1 MKKTIVSLL
10 KKLKHKYYSW
20 KYKQEITKNNLYV
33 SKRILVY
40 IIWLKYLNTLDV
52 NMFIINKKRDIFD
65 IYVLI
70 NTSGPYNF
78 NSERNSIIEV
88 INRLRSKQ
96 NHFMSIVI
104 NDGRDDKLNYDYYKN
119 NLYNDGKK
127 CYISYQLLISYYIM
141 INYYFKT
148 YKRINEKEI

>member
-1 MKKTIVSLL
+1 MKKIIVSLL

-33 SKRILVY
+33 SKKILVY
-40 IIWLKYLNTLDV
+40 IIWLKYLNTSDV
-52 NMFIINKKRDIFD
+52 NMFIVNKKRDIFD

-70 NTSGPYNF
+70 NTSDSYNPD
-78 NSERNSIIEV
+78 NERNSIIEV

-96 NHFMSIVI
+96 NHFMSIVV
-104 NDGRDDKLNYDYYKN
+104 NDGQDDKLSYDYYKN

>member
-20 KYKQEITKNNLYV
+20 KYKKEITKNNLYV

-40 IIWLKYLNTLDV
+40 IIWLKYLNTSDV
-52 NMFIINKKRDIFD
+52 GMFITSRKYEVFD

-70 NTSGPYNF
+70 STAGPYNP
-78 NSERNSIIEV
+78 NGERNSIIEV
-88 INRLRSKQ
+88 INRLRSEQ
-96 NHFMSIVI
+96 NHFISAVV
-104 NDGRDDKLNYDYYKN
+104 NNGDDHKLNYDYYKN
-119 NLYNDGKK
+119 NLYCEGKK
-127 CYISYQLLISYYIM
+127 SYISYQLLISYYIM
-141 INYYFKT
+141 INYYFKI

>member
-1 MKKTIVSLL
+1 MKKIIVSLL
-10 KKLKHKYYSW
+10 KKLKHKCYSW
-20 KYKQEITKNNLYV
+20 KYKKEITKNNLYI

-40 IIWLKYLNTLDV
+40 VIWLKYLNTLDF
-52 NMFIINKKRDIFD
+52 NMFIVNKKRDIFD

-70 NTSGPYNF
+70 NTSGPYNPD
-78 NSERNSIIEV
+78 SERNSIIEV

-96 NHFMSIVI
+96 NHFMSIVV
-104 NDGRDDKLNYDYYKN
+104 NDKRDDKLSYDYYKN

-127 CYISYQLLISYYIM
+127 CHISYQLLISYYIM

-148 YKRINEKEI
+148 YKRINEKEK

>member
-20 KYKQEITKNNLYV
+20 KYKQEITKNNLYI

-52 NMFIINKKRDIFD
+52 NMFIVNKKRDIFD

-78 NSERNSIIEV
+78 DSEKNSIIEV

-141 INYYFKT
+141 INYYFKI

>member
-40 IIWLKYLNTLDV
+40 IIWLKYLNTSDV
-52 NMFIINKKRDIFD
+52 NMFIVNKKRDIFD

-70 NTSGPYNF
+70 NTSGPYNPD
-78 NSERNSIIEV
+78 SERNSIIEV
-88 INRLRSKQ
+88 INRLRSEQ
-96 NHFMSIVI
+96 NHFISAVV
-104 NDGRDDKLNYDYYKN
+104 NNGDDHKLNYDYYKN
-119 NLYNDGKK
+119 NLYCEGKK
-127 CYISYQLLISYYIM
+127 SYISYQLLISYYIM

-148 YKRINEKEI
+148 YKKINEKEK

>member
-33 SKRILVY
+33 SKKILVY

-52 NMFIINKKRDIFD
+52 NMFIVNKKHDIFD

-78 NSERNSIIEV
+78 DNERNSIIEV
-88 INRLRSKQ
+88 INRLRSEQ

-104 NDGRDDKLNYDYYKN
+104 NDGQDDKLSYDYYKN

-148 YKRINEKEI
+148 YRRINEKEK

>member
-10 KKLKHKYYSW
+10 KKLKHRYYSW
-20 KYKQEITKNNLYV
+20 KHKKEIIKNNLYI

-40 IIWLKYLNTLDV
+40 VIWLKYLNTLDV
-52 NMFIINKKRDIFD
+52 NMFIVNKKRDIFD

-70 NTSGPYNF
+70 NTSGPYNPD
-78 NSERNSIIEV
+78 SERNSIIEV

-96 NHFMSIVI
+96 NHFMSIVV
-104 NDGRDDKLNYDYYKN
+104 NDERDDKLSYDYYKN

-148 YKRINEKEI
+148 YKRIDEKEK

>member
-1 MKKTIVSLL
+1 MKKIIVSLL
-10 KKLKHKYYSW
+10 KKLKDKYYSW
-20 KYKQEITKNNLYV
+20 KYKKEITKNNLYV

-40 IIWLKYLNTLDV
+40 VIWLKYLNTLDV
-52 NMFIINKKRDIFD
+52 NMFIVNKKRDIFD

-70 NTSGPYNF
+70 NTSGPYNPD
-78 NSERNSIIEV
+78 SERNSIIEV

-96 NHFMSIVI
+96 NHFVSIII
-104 NDGRDDKLNYDYYKN
+104 NDERDNKLSYDYYKN

-127 CYISYQLLISYYIM
+127 CYINYQLLISYYIM

-148 YKRINEKEI
+148 YKRINEKEK

>member
-10 KKLKHKYYSW
+10 KKLKYRYYSW
-20 KYKQEITKNNLYV
+20 KHKKEIIKNNLYI

-40 IIWLKYLNTLDV
+40 VIWLKYLNTLDV
-52 NMFIINKKRDIFD
+52 NMFIVNKKRDIFD

-70 NTSGPYNF
+70 NTSGPYNSD
-78 NSERNSIIEV
+78 SERNSIIEV

-104 NDGRDDKLNYDYYKN
+104 NDERDDKLSYDYYKN

>member
-52 NMFIINKKRDIFD
+52 NMFIVNKKHDIFD

-78 NSERNSIIEV
+78 DNERNSIIEV
-88 INRLRSKQ
+88 INRLRSEQ

-104 NDGRDDKLNYDYYKN
+104 NDGRDDKLSYDYYKN

-148 YKRINEKEI
+148 YRRINEKEK

>member
-1 MKKTIVSLL
+1 MKKIIVSLL

-20 KYKQEITKNNLYV
+20 KHKKEITKNNLYV

-40 IIWLKYLNTLDV
+40 VIWLKYLNTLDV
-52 NMFIINKKRDIFD
+52 NMFIVNKKRDIFD

-70 NTSGPYNF
+70 NTSGLYNYD
-78 NSERNSIIEV
+78 SERNSIIEV

-96 NHFMSIVI
+96 NYFISAVVNNGDNH
-104 NDGRDDKLNYDYYKN
+104 KLNYDYYKN
-119 NLYNDGKK
+119 NLYCEGKK
-127 CYISYQLLISYYIM
+127 SYIDYQLLISYYIM

-148 YKRINEKEI
+148 YK

>member
-52 NMFIINKKRDIFD
+52 NMFIVNKKHDIFD

-70 NTSGPYNF
+70 NTAGSYNPD
-78 NSERNSIIEV
+78 SERNSIIEV

-104 NDGRDDKLNYDYYKN
+104 NDGRDDKLSYDYYKN
-119 NLYNDGKK
+119 NLYNDRKK

-141 INYYFKT
+141 INYYFKI
-148 YKRINEKEI
+148 YKRIDEKEK

>member
-1 MKKTIVSLL
+1 
-10 KKLKHKYYSW
+10 
-20 KYKQEITKNNLYV
+20 
-33 SKRILVY
+33 
-40 IIWLKYLNTLDV
+40 
-52 NMFIINKKRDIFD
+52 MFIVNKKHDIFD

-70 NTSGPYNF
+70 NTSGPYNPD
-78 NSERNSIIEV
+78 SERNSIIEV

-96 NHFMSIVI
+96 NHFMSIVV
-104 NDGRDDKLNYDYYKN
+104 NDERDDKLSYDYYKN

-148 YKRINEKEI
+148 YKRIDEKEK

>member
-1 MKKTIVSLL
+1 MKKIIVSLL

-20 KYKQEITKNNLYV
+20 KYKKEITKNNLYI
-33 SKRILVY
+33 SKRILIYV
-40 IIWLKYLNTLDV
+40 IWLKYLNTLDV
-52 NMFIINKKRDIFD
+52 NMFIVNKKHDIFD

-70 NTSGPYNF
+70 NTSGHYNP

-88 INRLRSKQ
+88 INRLRSEQ

-104 NDGRDDKLNYDYYKN
+104 NDERDDKLNYYYYKN
-119 NLYNDGKK
+119 NLYYENKK
-127 CYISYQLLISYYIM
+127 TCINYQLLISYYIM

>member
-1 MKKTIVSLL
+1 MKKIIVSLS

-20 KYKQEITKNNLYV
+20 KYKKEITKNNLYI

-40 IIWLKYLNTLDV
+40 VIWLKYLNTLDV
-52 NMFIINKKRDIFD
+52 NMFIVNKKRDIFD

-70 NTSGPYNF
+70 NTSGPYNPD
-78 NSERNSIIEV
+78 SERNSIIEV

-104 NDGRDDKLNYDYYKN
+104 NDERDDKLSYDYYKN

-148 YKRINEKEI
+148 YKRINEKEK

>member
-1 MKKTIVSLL
+1 MKKIIVSLL

-20 KYKQEITKNNLYV
+20 KYKKEITKNNLYI

-40 IIWLKYLNTLDV
+40 VIWLKYLNTLDV
-52 NMFIINKKRDIFD
+52 NMFIVNKKRDIFD

-70 NTSGPYNF
+70 NTSGPYNPD
-78 NSERNSIIEV
+78 SERNSIIEV

-96 NHFMSIVI
+96 NHFMSIVV
-104 NDGRDDKLNYDYYKN
+104 NDERDNKLSYDYYKN

-127 CYISYQLLISYYIM
+127 CYIDYQLLISYYIM

-148 YKRINEKEI
+148 YKKINEKEK